1 MVRDPL
7 PVVLWSEIDRM
18 VGAEGVI
25 GERPIAWVDKAS
37 RLSTLWLGVYVMLFL
52 TMLING
58 LLWLL
63 GYLASDVASERLN
76 GGGGLVLAA
85 TLVVSNLLIHE
96 AGHVLA
102 LRWCGRRPDKVGFK
116 MNYWVMP
123 AFFVR
128 INQVSLLPRR
138 ERLLCHSA
146 GLFAN
151 LIAVNLVVLCQ
162 EVLGL
167 GEEGRY
173 GTALVMIF
181 VATNLLPLW
190 NADGQRTLLACFD
203 LEEVEGWSDAPK
215 PILVLRIVSLG
226 VLAYIIIFVVVSFLW
241 R

>member
-128 INQVSLLPRR
+128 MNQVSLLPRR

-151 LIAVNLVVLCQ
+151 LIAVNLLVVCQ

-167 GEEGRY
+167 GEEGTFIQ
-173 GTALVMIF
+173 GKEGMCQLE
-181 VATNLLPLW
+181 
-190 NADGQRTLLACFD
+190 QRQTD
-203 LEEVEGWSDAPK
+203 PRPG
-215 PILVLRIVSLG
+215 R
-226 VLAYIIIFVVVSFLW
+226 
-241 R
+241 